1 MQQGFPGIGYQG
13 AQDSDS
19 EHRKQN
25 VSPII
30 IPDCCLESVFRLQ
43 RREEESTQSPA
54 GSWVEEMKLG
64 VWGGYDS

>member
-30 IPDCCLESVFRLQ
+30 IPDCCLESVVRLQ

-64 VWGGYDS
+64 VWGG